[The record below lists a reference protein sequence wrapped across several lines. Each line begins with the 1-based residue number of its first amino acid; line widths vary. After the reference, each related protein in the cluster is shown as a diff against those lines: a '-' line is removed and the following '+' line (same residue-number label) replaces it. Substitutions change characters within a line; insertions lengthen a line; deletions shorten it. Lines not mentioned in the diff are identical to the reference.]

1 MRKLTTLFVALMLSV
16 IAFAAEPQTV
26 YCTITSYPTGSLD
39 GREWVKIS
47 YGQEDDSRNWLV
59 DENGKKRSY
68 STIIQVA
75 NHLSKYGW
83 RVVEALREPMTLI
96 LQKEITSPEEITEG
110 FMTRQMYVE
119 EKGESSEQ

>member
-59 DENGKKRSY
+59 DENGKKKIILNDY
-68 STIIQVA
+68 S
-75 NHLSKYGW
+75 GGEPF
-83 RVVEALREPMTLI
+83 VEVWL
-96 LQKEITSPEEITEG
+96 
-110 FMTRQMYVE
+110 
-119 EKGESSEQ
+119 ESSGGVA